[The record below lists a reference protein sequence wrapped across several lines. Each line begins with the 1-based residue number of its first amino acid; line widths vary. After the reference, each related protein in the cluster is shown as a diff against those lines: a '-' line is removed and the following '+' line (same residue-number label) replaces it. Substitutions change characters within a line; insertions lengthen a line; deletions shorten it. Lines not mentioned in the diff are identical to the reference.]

1 MRTAV
6 CTGSFDPVT
15 LGHMDVFIRS
25 AALFDRIYIA
35 VLTNP
40 GKRYMF
46 TAAERCSLIEEAARA
61 EGLLNVFAEVYD
73 GLAVEFARKKGAATI
88 IRGIRNGGDMQYE
101 TAMEQA
107 NKFLQPDI
115 ETVYLAAR
123 PELSFISSS
132 IVKEIA
138 GYGRDIDG
146 LVPDAIKNKIA
157 ERLMER

>member
-1 MRTAV
+1 
-6 CTGSFDPVT
+6 
-15 LGHMDVFIRS
+15 
-25 AALFDRIYIA
+25 
-35 VLTNP
+35 
-40 GKRYMF
+40 
-46 TAAERCSLIEEAARA
+46 
-61 EGLLNVFAEVYD
+61 
-73 GLAVEFARKKGAATI
+73 
-88 IRGIRNGGDMQYE
+88 
-101 TAMEQA
+101 MEQA